1 MATKEKRI
9 VYWDS
14 DAFLG
19 ILNAEADKIT
29 ECDEVW
35 QEAQNGTFQI
45 VTSTLTIA
53 EVIHQK
59 GTPKLD
65 PSKRSRVTNFFLAK
79 WITLRPVTRSIAEL
93 ARDVVWDNAIK
104 PKDAV
109 HIATAA
115 ADKIAEMHSFDG
127 DLLKSSPVD
136 VAGFVVTI
144 TRPKGTGAMPLPLA
158 P

>member
-1 MATKEKRI
+1 MTDKPKRI

-19 ILNAEADKIT
+19 LINGEADKIN

-35 QEAQNGTFQI
+35 REAQQSRFQI

-53 EVIHQK
+53 EVIFMK
-59 GTPKLD
+59 GVPKLD
-65 PSKRSRVTNFFLAK
+65 PAKRPIVTAFFRSG
-79 WITLRPVTRSIAEL
+79 WIVMRPVTRSIAEL

-104 PKDAV
+104 PKDAI
-109 HIATAA
+109 HIASAA

-127 DLLKSSPVD
+127 DLINKSPVN
-136 VAGFVVTI
+136 VAGFSVAI
-144 TRPKGTGAMPLPLA
+144 TRPCGTGEIPLPLA

>member
-1 MATKEKRI
+1 MADKAKRI

-19 ILNAEADKIT
+19 LINGEADKAT

-35 QEAQNGTFQI
+35 REAQSGIYQI

-53 EVIHQK
+53 EVIFMK
-59 GTPKLD
+59 GVPKLD
-65 PSKRSRVTNFFLAK
+65 PAKRPQITAFFQAP
-79 WITLRPVTRSIAEL
+79 WIVMRPVTRTIAEL

-104 PKDAV
+104 PKDAI
-109 HIATAA
+109 HIASAA

-127 DLLKSSPVD
+127 DLLNKTPVN
-136 VAGFVVTI
+136 VAGFMVTI
-144 TRPKGTGAMPLPLA
+144 TRPHGTGAMPLPLA

>member
-1 MATKEKRI
+1 MTDKPKRI

-19 ILNAEADKIT
+19 LINGEADKIN

-35 QEAQNGTFQI
+35 REAQQSKFQI

-53 EVIHQK
+53 EVIFVK
-59 GTPKLD
+59 GVPKLD
-65 PSKRSRVTNFFLAK
+65 PAKRPIVTAFFRAR
-79 WITLRPVTRSIAEL
+79 WIVMRPVTRSIAEL

-104 PKDAV
+104 PKDAI
-109 HIATAA
+109 HIASAA

-127 DLLKSSPVD
+127 DLINKSPVNVSGFL
-136 VAGFVVTI
+136 VAI
-144 TRPKGTGAMPLPLA
+144 TRPRGTGEIPLPLA

>member
-1 MATKEKRI
+1 LPDNLKRI

-19 ILNAEADKIT
+19 LINGEDDKIA

-35 QEAQNGTFQI
+35 REAQEGRFQI

-53 EVIHQK
+53 EVIFMK
-59 GTPKLD
+59 GVPKLD
-65 PSKRSRVTNFFLAK
+65 PAKRPIVTAFFRSP
-79 WITLRPVTRSIAEL
+79 WIVMRPVTKSIAEL

-109 HIATAA
+109 HVASAA
-115 ADKIAEMHSFDG
+115 VDKIAEMHSFDG
-127 DLLKSSPVD
+127 GLVGKAVD

-144 TRPKGTGAMPLPLA
+144 TRPHGTGQQQLPLA